1 MMTET
6 QYYITKPG
14 GHPTGP
20 FSIDQLEDMA
30 ADGRLTPKH
39 LYCVE
44 GMAEWLPASRIVDF
58 PDSEQA
64 QPASPPVPAYIPRS
78 VPPSVPRQPAGDKP
92 DTHKSGAITLTIL
105 SFLMF
110 PLSIIF
116 ALVALVLASR
126 ADNCWSAG
134 DESGCLRYA
143 KSAGLWCRITGI
155 IIVLQIFMVV
165 AGAIY
170 VGTVLIPGLEENYR
184 MIIH

>member
-1 MMTET
+1 MTET

-14 GHPTGP
+14 GHPAGP
-20 FSIDQLEDMA
+20 FSIDQLEAMA
-30 ADGRLTPKH
+30 ADGRLTPEH

-44 GMAEWLPASRIVDF
+44 GMVEWLPASRIVDF
-58 PDSEQA
+58 PGSEQA
-64 QPASPPVPAYIPRS
+64 QTASSPVPAYMPRS
-78 VPPSVPRQPAGDKP
+78 TPPPTSRQPAGDKP

-105 SFLMF
+105 SFLLF

-116 ALVALVLASR
+116 ALVALVQASR
-126 ADNCWSAG
+126 ADTSWSAG
-134 DESGCLRYA
+134 DESACLRYA

-170 VGTVLIPGLEENYR
+170 VCTFLIPYLEENYR
-184 MIIH
+184 IIIH